1 MRGEMPIT
9 RVHAAAFRVP
19 TDGPEA
25 DGTLAWDSTVI
36 IVVNVEAGGMAGLGY
51 TYGAPE
57 AASLINATLAPML
70 AGEDVWDIPSSHR
83 CMRRQVRNMGASG
96 IAATAISAVDVAL
109 WDRKARL
116 LDLPLARLLG
126 MRRSAV
132 PVYGSGGFT
141 NYNNARLRDQLAFW
155 VEQGC
160 RWVKIKV
167 GTEPDHDRERI
178 AAARDA
184 IGDAGLF
191 IDANGALSRR
201 QALEM
206 AERGVDLGVQWFEE
220 PVSSDDLAG
229 LRWLRDRMPA
239 SVELAAGEYA
249 WNLDDIRRMLQA
261 GAVDVQQA
269 DATRCGGIT
278 GFLAA
283 GTLCDAHHIDLSG
296 HCAPS
301 LHCHVACAAP
311 QLRHLEYFHD
321 HVRLE
326 AMLFDGAA
334 EVRDGVI
341 APDLSR
347 PGLGLTLKA
356 ADAARFAL

>member
-1 MRGEMPIT
+1 MTGEIPIT
-9 RVHAAAFRVP
+9 RTHAAAFRVP
-19 TDGPEA
+19 TDAPEA

-36 IVVNVEAGGMAGLGY
+36 VVVNVEAGGMTGLGY
-51 TYGAPE
+51 TYGAAE
-57 AASLINATLAPML
+57 AASLINATLAPTL
-70 AGEDVWDIPSSHR
+70 AQKDAWNISAAHQ
-83 CMRRQVRNMGASG
+83 CMRRQVRNVGASG

-109 WDRKARL
+109 WDLKARL

-141 NYNNARLRDQLAFW
+141 NYDNTRLRDQLACW

-160 RWVKIKV
+160 RWVKIKI
-167 GTEPDHDRERI
+167 GTDPDRDPQRI
-178 AAARDA
+178 ARARAA

-201 QALEM
+201 QALDM
-206 AERGVDLGVQWFEE
+206 AEHGAEAGVCWFEE
-220 PVSSDDLAG
+220 PVSSDDLVG
-229 LRWLRDRMPA
+229 LHWLRDRMPA
-239 SVELAAGEYA
+239 SIEVAAGEYA
-249 WNLDDIRRMLQA
+249 WNVDDIRRMLEA

-278 GFLAA
+278 GFLQA
-283 GTLCDAHHIDLSG
+283 GTLCEAHHIDLSG

-301 LHCHVACAAP
+301 LHCHVACAVP
-311 QLRHLEYFHD
+311 RLRHLEFFHD

-334 EVRDGVI
+334 AVRNGAI

-347 PGLGLTLKA
+347 PGMGLTLKT
-356 ADAARFAL
+356 ADAARFAQ